1 MSDHFTTLQSKG
13 LKLPNVPA
21 GGSPDNIA
29 ILVSFQ
35 SKTNSKLDYTKYN
48 ISIVG
53 WNWTYIRSLKITL
66 VDFYMGEIIQEW
78 TK

>member
-1 MSDHFTTLQSKG
+1 MPDHFTTLQSKG

-35 SKTNSKLDYTKYN
+35 SKTNSKFILKK
-48 ISIVG
+48 VG
-53 WNWTYIRSLKITL
+53 WNWTYIRSLKITS